1 MTFPFSLSIICQRY
15 VYASK
20 LLLCDIVVT
29 RILSFFALKRNNGQE
44 TLRRL
49 FCCDDQ
55 FLIIV
60 TENEQRA

>member
-15 VYASK
+15 VYASE

-44 TLRRL
+44 TLRCL
-49 FCCDDQ
+49 FCYDDQ